1 MGKPGRAFQL
11 LTSFA
16 VVLVLM
22 SANLSSQN
30 PARTVSV
37 PAFDP
42 QYDQLV
48 DQYFDGYF
56 KIHPTEGTSAGFHQY
71 DSQLEDL
78 SRSGLDRDL
87 AFLKEYQQKF
97 AALHPPSR
105 PTAAADLEF
114 LRSSIAGQLLDLE
127 NIRMWEKDPDLYSS
141 FISASAFT
149 IMSRNYAPQAE
160 RLRALVARERQM
172 PQAFDAARHN
182 LKNPPRVYTEVAL
195 EQVPGI
201 IGFFQKDVP
210 AAFSQV
216 KDQQLLSE
224 FHGANQAVITALEH
238 YQNFL
243 KQDLLPV
250 SHGDFRIG
258 AENYRKK
265 LLYDERVDLPL
276 DHLLEIGMADLHRNQ
291 QALKETAAEIDPR
304 RTPQEIMQQLEK
316 DHPASGQLL
325 ESFRGVLGGV
335 KSYVIAH
342 HIVTIPSPVLPIVE
356 ETPPFARALT
366 SASMD
371 TPGAYENKA
380 KEAYFNVTLPEPT
393 WPEQRRQEFME
404 SFNRGTIISTAVHEV
419 YPGHYTQFL
428 WVQQAPSKVR
438 KLMYSNSNAEGWAHY
453 CEQMMLDEGYGRT
466 PGVPPNKD
474 TAFLQLRL
482 GQLQDALL
490 RDARYIV
497 GIEMHTGKMTFDQSV
512 DFFVKQGFQTHAVA
526 EMETKRG
533 TSDPTYLV
541 YTLGKLE
548 IMKLRD
554 DYRKMKGPSFNLQ
567 EFHDQFMQQGGVPV
581 EIIRKAMLSNDSP
594 VL

>member
-1 MGKPGRAFQL
+1 
-11 LTSFA
+11 
-16 VVLVLM
+16 M
-22 SANLSSQN
+22 SASLSAQN
-30 PARTVSV
+30 PAPPVST
-37 PAFDP
+37 PADA
-42 QYDQLV
+42 QYDRLV

-71 DSQLEDL
+71 DSHLEDL

-87 AFLKEYQQKF
+87 AFLKEYQRKF
-97 AALHPPSR
+97 AALHAPSR
-105 PTAAADLEF
+105 PVAAADLEF

-172 PQAFDAARHN
+172 PQILEAGRHN

-195 EQVPGI
+195 EQVTGI
-201 IGFFQKDVP
+201 VGFFQTDVP
-210 AAFSQV
+210 AAFSEV
-216 KDQQLLSE
+216 KDPQLLGE
-224 FHGANQAVITALEH
+224 FHAANQAVITALQKYE
-238 YQNFL
+238 NFL
-243 KQDLLPV
+243 KEDLLPV

-265 LLYDERVDLPL
+265 LLDDEMVDLPL

-291 QALKETAAEIDPR
+291 QELKETAAKIDPR
-304 RTPQEIMQQLEK
+304 RTPQQIMQQMEK

-325 ESFRGVLGGV
+325 DTFRGVLGGL
-335 KSYVIAH
+335 KSYITTH

-371 TPGAYENKA
+371 TPGAYEARA
-380 KEAYFNVTLPEPT
+380 KEAYFNVTLPEPA
-393 WPEQRRQEFME
+393 WPEQRRKEFME

-453 CEQMMLDEGYGRT
+453 CEQTMLDEGYGRT
-466 PGVPPNKD
+466 PGVPLDKD

-490 RDARYIV
+490 RNARYIV
-497 GIEMHTGKMTFDQSV
+497 GIEMHTGKMTFEQGV
-512 DFFVKQGFQTHAVA
+512 DFFVKEGYQTHAVA

-554 DYRKMKGPSFNLQ
+554 DYKKMKGTSFSLQ
-567 EFHDQFMQQGGVPV
+567 EFHDQFMRQGGVPV
-581 EIIRKAMLSNDSP
+581 KIIRKAMLGNDSP

>member
-1 MGKPGRAFQL
+1 MSKPASQFQL
-11 LTSFA
+11 LTLFA
-16 VVLVLM
+16 IFLILM
-22 SANLSSQN
+22 TSSSAAQD
-30 PARTVSV
+30 PAPAPSA
-37 PAFDP
+37 PAFDA

-56 KIHPTEGTSAGFHQY
+56 KFHPTEGTSAGFHQY
-71 DSQLEDL
+71 DSQLEDF
-78 SRSGLDRDL
+78 SRSGLDREIT
-87 AFLKEYQQKF
+87 FLKEYQQKF
-97 AALHPPSR
+97 AAVRPPTRAIAS
-105 PTAAADLEF
+105 ADLEF
-114 LRSSIAGQLLDLE
+114 VRSSIAGQLLDLE
-127 NIRMWEKDPDLYSS
+127 NIRMWEKDPDQYSG
-141 FISASAFT
+141 FVSASAFT

-172 PQAFDAARHN
+172 PQVFEAARHN

-210 AAFSQV
+210 AAFSEV
-216 KDQQLLSE
+216 KDPQLLRE
-224 FHGANQAVITALEH
+224 FHAANQAVIVALQH

-243 KQDLLPV
+243 KEDLLPV
-250 SHGDFRIG
+250 SRGDFRIG

-265 LLYDERVDLPL
+265 LLDDEMVDVSL
-276 DHLLEIGMADLHRNQ
+276 DRLLEIGMADLHRNQ
-291 QALKETAAEIDPR
+291 QALKETAAKIDSKR
-304 RTPQEIMQQLEK
+304 SAQQILADLQK
-316 DHPASGQLL
+316 DHPAPDLL
-325 ESFRGVLGGV
+325 LDTFRGVLGGL
-335 KSYVIAH
+335 KSYIIAH
-342 HIVTIPSPVLPIVE
+342 RIVTIPSPVLPIVE

-366 SASMD
+366 FASMD
-371 TPGAYENKA
+371 TPGAYETKA
-380 KEAYFNVTLPEPT
+380 KEAYFNVTLPEPS
-393 WPEQRRQEFME
+393 WPRERVQEFMAG
-404 SFNRGTIISTAVHEV
+404 FNRGTVISTAVHEV

-428 WVQQAPSKVR
+428 WVQEAPSKVR
-438 KLMYSNSNAEGWAHY
+438 KLSFSGSNAEGWAHY

-466 PGVPPNKD
+466 PGVPLDRD

-497 GIEMHTGKMTFDQSV
+497 GIEMHTGKMTFDQGV
-512 DFFVKQGFQTHAVA
+512 DFFVKEGYQTHAVA
-526 EMETKRG
+526 EVETKRG

-554 DYRKMKGPSFNLQ
+554 DYKRMKGTSFSLQ
-567 EFHDQFMQQGGVPV
+567 EFHDQFMKQGAVPV
-581 EIIRKAMLSNDSP
+581 KLIRKAMLGNDSP